1 VTPLQR
7 PLRCNVTRVNT
18 ASVSNVRAPGVLDLT
33 RSSPQEPAALVDPN
47 LDLLALEDGPVGL
60 QGWLLTLRSY
70 QAVPSFT
77 GYPFSAK
84 PYSQST
90 ASAVAAD
97 AVAAALDEFAALAAA
112 EG

>member
-1 VTPLQR
+1 MRRRGPTRLHPNLAKLYRKKVARLQ
-7 PLRCNVTRVNT
+7 
-18 ASVSNVRAPGVLDLT
+18 D
-33 RSSPQEPAALVDPN
+33 ALVDPVTKTE
-47 LDLLALEDGPVGL
+47 ARGGPVGL

-77 GYPFSAK
+77 GCPFSAK
-84 PYSQST
+84 PYPQST

-97 AVAAALDEFAALAAA
+97 AVAAALDELAVLAAA